1 MEQLDYLKINTHSSP
16 DKAIVFI
23 HGWKGNKDSF
33 KTLPRILNIKK
44 ASWFFPQA
52 PYELENNGSYSW
64 SYQNKQGEW
73 EENETKFLLKK
84 FIKEKVLS
92 LFNEKKIFFIGFS
105 QGATVC
111 YEFIL
116 SLNYTWG
123 GVFPV
128 AGFFRDFK
136 EGIRLSSMQTSTPIL
151 IGHGMTDDIVPIEAS
166 ENSYKFLKDNNCNV
180 SFMKY
185 KGGHKISLDYLKR
198 VNGIIDGSIR

>member
-1 MEQLDYLKINTHSSP
+1 MEHLDYLKIDNVDSP

-33 KTLPRILNIKK
+33 KTLPKILKIKK

-52 PYELENNGSYSW
+52 PYVLDNKGSYSW
-64 SYQNKQGEW
+64 SYQNEEGDW
-73 EENETKFLLKK
+73 EEKETKTLLKK
-84 FIKEKVLS
+84 FIEDKVLS
-92 LFNEKKIFFIGFS
+92 CFNEKQIFFIGFS

-116 SLNYTWG
+116 SLNYAWG

-136 EGIRLSSMQTSTPIL
+136 QGVILNNIQKKIPIL
-151 IGHGMTDDIVPIEAS
+151 IGHGITDDVVPLEAS
-166 ENSYKFLKDNNCNV
+166 EKSYKFLKNHNCKV

-198 VNGIIDGSIR
+198 INSIIDGSIK